1 MYFLPLRP
9 PTSIETVRDL
19 EYNQMQLKFSIKWKL
34 EMSDG
39 LQKFISEL
47 LSLSYFLS
55 VNVMCFSFLYL
66 LFTVFHNR

>member
-55 VNVMCFSFLYL
+55 LM
-66 LFTVFHNR
+66 

>member
-55 VNVMCFSFLYL
+55 VNVIV
-66 LFTVFHNR
+66 VFIFILIIYSISQ